1 MYIWTEHMA
10 PAPATAPA
18 PAAADSRSRQLAIY
32 ALVSGHGLINHTI
45 RSALPSLIPL
55 IPNYSEAQ
63 QALLLSA
70 FFPGERL
77 PLHPC
82 VFLPDAVI
90 APTDRPPGFIHC
102 TIENIGALQATS

>member
-1 MYIWTEHMA
+1 MNWLPESRAAASLAEGALCIFGPNMA
-10 PAPATAPA
+10 PAPATAPV
-18 PAAADSRSRQLAIY
+18 PAAAASRSCQLAIY
-32 ALVSGHGLINHTI
+32 ALVSGHGLVNHTI

-77 PLHPC
+77 PLHP
-82 VFLPDAVI
+82 
-90 APTDRPPGFIHC
+90 
-102 TIENIGALQATS
+102 